1 MKKIKKLFCV
11 LLSAIMLSTTLCFGS
26 TAYAGEEPQQKSA
39 CFGTYPQSLVTDSVL
54 LSQLN
59 SQTLKWVGYNYYSGK
74 NAYGSMVQGDFM
86 KYADLQYNGAKYRAV
101 LFEEYRA
108 DGSINQVTSY
118 AQAQQFLNGYEVN
131 HIYWFKFEPI
141 KWYIL
146 DEGTGLMMSA
156 DLLDAQSFSNLI
168 YQKSD
173 AYYNNPEC
181 SVYANN
187 YSASSVREWLNNDFY
202 RTAFSEK
209 EKSCILSARIN
220 NDAYAPDYAQY
231 GSSPTEDKVF
241 LLSCSDVVNASYG
254 FSTERFDAD
263 SLRIADGS
271 DYAKSQGLY
280 VESVSGAQNH
290 SYWSLRT
297 AGSESNL
304 SSRVSPIGV
313 VSNGSYVYNSCYS
326 GIRPAVCVNLR
337 SCILGLYDAKQCT
350 HRYSQPKVTKAT
362 CTSNGKKE
370 YSCTDCTYKHIEP
383 IKKLGH
389 SYTSK
394 LVKKPS
400 CTAKE
405 KRTYTC
411 KRCSAKYSEAVNA
424 LGHKYKN
431 KVVKPTYFA
440 EGYTLHTCS
449 QCKKSYK
456 DKKKPK
462 LRLKAPVLKKLTSKK
477 KSLTVSWSKVKS
489 VQGYEIQYSTDKKFK
504 KNTKTVKVKKGSATS
519 KTIAKLK
526 KNKKYYVRIRAYKYQ
541 NKKYARSP
549 WSKVKSMKVK

>member
-1 MKKIKKLFCV
+1 M
-11 LLSAIMLSTTLCFGS
+11 
-26 TAYAGEEPQQKSA
+26 
-39 CFGTYPQSLVTDSVL
+39 
-54 LSQLN
+54 
-59 SQTLKWVGYNYYSGK
+59 
-74 NAYGSMVQGDFM
+74 
-86 KYADLQYNGAKYRAV
+86 
-101 LFEEYRA
+101 
-108 DGSINQVTSY
+108 
-118 AQAQQFLNGYEVN
+118 
-131 HIYWFKFEPI
+131 
-141 KWYIL
+141 
-146 DEGTGLMMSA
+146 
-156 DLLDAQSFSNLI
+156 
-168 YQKSD
+168 
-173 AYYNNPEC
+173 
-181 SVYANN
+181 
-187 YSASSVREWLNNDFY
+187 
-202 RTAFSEK
+202 
-209 EKSCILSARIN
+209 
-220 NDAYAPDYAQY
+220 
-231 GSSPTEDKVF
+231 
-241 LLSCSDVVNASYG
+241 
-254 FSTERFDAD
+254 
-263 SLRIADGS
+263 
-271 DYAKSQGLY
+271 
-280 VESVSGAQNH
+280 
-290 SYWSLRT
+290 
-297 AGSESNL
+297 
-304 SSRVSPIGV
+304 
-313 VSNGSYVYNSCYS
+313 
-326 GIRPAVCVNLR
+326 
-337 SCILGLYDAKQCT
+337 QCT